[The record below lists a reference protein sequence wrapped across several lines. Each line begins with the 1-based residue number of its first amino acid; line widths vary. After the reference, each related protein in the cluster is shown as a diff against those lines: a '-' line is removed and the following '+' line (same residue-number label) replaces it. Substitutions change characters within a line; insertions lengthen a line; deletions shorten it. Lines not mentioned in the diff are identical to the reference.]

1 LPKKQLIIFFFC
13 LLLVLPKDVPAEEV
27 EVEKRY
33 LAFAG
38 AGLSKDG
45 WGNTHQQVETL
56 DLVFRQDRPQQRI
69 RGNGRWVN
77 RKSVFVEIP
86 VSWIYSPDR
95 APFIGFTMNVAWQFL
110 YHPNKQPYLFIGG
123 GPGYT
128 QADIPGTS
136 SHIKGT
142 YQLGVG
148 IEFKPQTPSRNLFL
162 ELRYHHMS
170 NGGIKVPND
179 SVNSLKLLFGT
190 RF

>member
-1 LPKKQLIIFFFC
+1 M
-13 LLLVLPKDVPAEEV
+13 PAEEVEV

-33 LAFAG
+33 LVFAG

-56 DLVFRQDRPQQRI
+56 DLVFRQDRPQQGT
-69 RGNGRWVN
+69 RGKGRWIN
-77 RKSVFVEIP
+77 RKSVFIEVP

-110 YHPNKQPYLFIGG
+110 YHPGSQPYLFIGG

-128 QADIPGTS
+128 QVEIPGTS

-142 YQLGVG
+142 YQLGAG
-148 IEFKPQTPSRNLFL
+148 IEFKPQTLSRGLFI

-170 NGGIKVPND
+170 NGGLKEPND
-179 SVNSLKLLFGT
+179 SVNSLKLLLGS